1 MCGVEEVLSGSAADT
16 GTAICLRPVGVAEP
30 PLVRPRE
37 TSKASLWLLYKC
49 GKCMYE
55 LSTADPSWMTAV

>member
-1 MCGVEEVLSGSAADT
+1 MCGVEEVLSGSAVDM

-37 TSKASLWLLYKC
+37 TGKASLWLHYKR
-49 GKCMYE
+49 GKRM
-55 LSTADPSWMTAV
+55 